1 MDQDNQKQYQVLAD
15 SVVMTDTPEMIAEAT
30 NELLFGEIVDV
41 IGQDDEDWVKC
52 RSVLDGYEGYLPRG
66 ELDSEITKPT
76 HKIKGLRGFAYTES
90 DYKSP
95 PVRSLSF
102 GSPLSVFME
111 EDGYALLMQGGW
123 VPLEQIEPID
133 QKQPDI
139 VQTAEMFLG
148 TPYLWGGRTSIGL
161 DCSALV
167 QLCLMHAGSPCP
179 RDTKDQ
185 IKSVGENIEF
195 GDTIA
200 YGALERGDLVFFD
213 GHVGIMINN
222 KEVINATARHMSVVI
237 EDLEAVS
244 DAYNG
249 ILAVRRI
256 TPQE

>member
-1 MDQDNQKQYQVLAD
+1 MAERYQVLAD

-30 NELLFGEIVDV
+30 TELLFGEHVEV
-41 IGQDDEDWVKC
+41 IGQDDEEWVKC
-52 RSVLDGYEGYLPRG
+52 KSLTDGYEGFLPRG

-76 HKIKGLRGFAYTES
+76 HKISGLRGFAYTEA

-123 VPLEQIEPID
+123 VPLEQITEID
-133 QKQPDI
+133 AKEPDI
-139 VQTAEMFLG
+139 VKTAEMFLG

-167 QLCLMHAGSPCP
+167 QLACMAAAIPCP

-185 IKSVGENIEF
+185 IKSVGEKIEF

-200 YGALERGDLVFFD
+200 YASIQRGDLVFFE
-213 GHVGIMINN
+213 GHVGIMVDE
-222 KEVINATARHMSVVI
+222 KRLINATARHMCVLI
-237 EDLEAVS
+237 EDLDTVSEA
-244 DAYNG
+244 YGG
-249 ILAVRRI
+249 ILAIRRV
-256 TPQE
+256 